1 MADRNEALP
10 TQQFIDV
17 EGIEHG
23 VLILKGGSL
32 RQIIAVSGINF
43 DLKTEE
49 EQNAIILGYQ
59 NFLNSLNFTLQ
70 VFIHSRKV
78 NIDAYAENLA
88 QLATTETNPLLKEQ
102 LIEYRE
108 FIKAFVAQNAI
119 MHKSFYVV
127 VPYDIIEIGGI
138 SSAAGLS
145 GIFKRSPK
153 KQALSD
159 EQKAEERARSMGQ
172 LAQRVEQVMS
182 GLQQI
187 GMTAIPLGD
196 QEATELL
203 YNLYN
208 PESAEKKGPSVG
220 EKTPV

>member
-17 EGIEHG
+17 EGIEQG

-59 NFLNSLNFTLQ
+59 SFLNSLNFTLQ
-70 VFIHSRKV
+70 IFIHSRKV
-78 NIDAYAENLA
+78 NIDAYADNLA
-88 QLATTETNPLLKEQ
+88 ALAATETNPLLKEQ
-102 LIEYRE
+102 LLEYRE

-138 SSAAGLS
+138 SSAGGLG
-145 GIFKRSPK
+145 GILKRSPK

-159 EQKAEERARSMGQ
+159 EQKKEERARSIGQ
-172 LAQRVEQVMS
+172 LAQRVEQVVS

-196 QEATELL
+196 QEVTELL

-220 EKTPV
+220 QKTPA